1 MNYLKALLEAREIT
15 PIKFSEQ
22 TGITLSN
29 IRRLT
34 QDNNNLIETAYKPTQ
49 QVIAAALGVTVRD
62 LVKGGKRMKNKILEA
77 EIQTAIQRLT
87 KALRK
92 YSDEG
97 LYLSFFAFTRDKD
110 SVEDGD
116 PKDIPDY
123 YSIRVLKPF
132 EDNEDIEDEEEDI
145 EYIFKE
151 TGRIYYSTVDG
162 EEGIRKVIPYER
174 RVDNE

>member
-1 MNYLKALLEAREIT
+1 MNYLKELLEAREIT
-15 PIKFSEQ
+15 PIRFSEQ

-34 QDNNNLIETAYKPTQ
+34 QNNNNLIETAYKPTQ

-62 LVKGGKRMKNKILEA
+62 LVQGGPNMKNKILEA
-77 EIQTAIQRLT
+77 EIETAIQRLT

-116 PKDIPDY
+116 PQDVPDY

-132 EDNEDIEDEEEDI
+132 EDNEDIE
-145 EYIFKE
+145 YIFKE
-151 TGRIYYSTVDG
+151 TGRIFYSTVDG
-162 EEGIRKVIPYER
+162 EEGIRKVIPHGKGFE
-174 RVDNE
+174 NE